1 MNPGEPTGTAT
12 LTDEERAIYEW
23 QMWVPGMGETGQGR
37 LKDTT
42 VFISRV
48 GGLGSVI
55 ALELAAAGI
64 GRLILAH
71 GGNLKP
77 SDLNRQ
83 LLQTHD
89 HLGRPRI
96 ESIVRRLRELNPRC
110 EIIGLGVNVNEDNV
124 MQLVGEADILV
135 DAAPLF
141 EERLAIN
148 RAAFALAR
156 PLVECAMYELTAQI
170 TTFLPGHT
178 GCLQCIVPEVP
189 PNWKRQFPVFGAV
202 SGTVGCLGAM
212 EVIKLATG
220 LGEPLAGE
228 MLTMNLASMRFQKM
242 ALARRPDCPVCGG
255 RSALP
260 SVRP

>member
-1 MNPGEPTGTAT
+1 MSD
-12 LTDEERAIYEW
+12 LTDDERAIYEW

-48 GGLGSVI
+48 GGLGGVV
-55 ALELAAAGI
+55 ALELAAAGV

-71 GGNLKP
+71 AGNLKP

-89 HLGRPRI
+89 HLGQPRI

-110 EIIGLGVNVNEDNV
+110 EITGIGENVTDDNV
-124 MQLVGEADILV
+124 HRLVAGADILV
-135 DAAPLF
+135 DAAPMF
-141 EERLAIN
+141 EERLALN
-148 RAAFALAR
+148 RAAFALGR
-156 PLVECAMYELTAQI
+156 PLVECAMYALTAQI
-170 TTFLPGHT
+170 TTFLPGRT
-178 GCLQCIVPEVP
+178 GCLECQVPAVP
-189 PNWKRQFPVFGAV
+189 AEWRRQFPVFGAV

-220 LGEPLAGE
+220 LGAPIADT
-228 MLTMNLASMRFQKM
+228 MLTMDLATMRFRRVAM
-242 ALARRPDCPVCGG
+242 RRRPDCPVCGVG
-255 RSALP
+255 ESA
-260 SVRP
+260 